1 MARQYRCIYK
11 DPILCRLYLKK
22 AEVVDVPEPTL
33 CSIVISETQEK
44 LSGVRQSQ
52 LETVVPKEERRRV
65 LIVLGRFRGQR
76 AKMLRRDLEAGTVV
90 VQLTADY
97 SAQELSFDEV
107 SEYVG
112 ELGEE
117 E

>member
-1 MARQYRCIYK
+1 MLLCKGAPDCWSSEFLF
-11 DPILCRLYLKK
+11 PIC
-22 AEVVDVPEPTL
+22 
-33 CSIVISETQEK
+33 
-44 LSGVRQSQ
+44 
-52 LETVVPKEERRRV
+52 RRV
-65 LIVLGRFRGQR
+65 LVVLGRFCGQR
-76 AKMLRRDLEAGTVV
+76 AKLLKRDSAAGTVV

>member
-1 MARQYRCIYK
+1 M
-11 DPILCRLYLKK
+11 
-22 AEVVDVPEPTL
+22 VDVPEATT
-33 CSIVISETQEK
+33 CSIVLSDTREK
-44 LSGVRQSQ
+44 LSGVRQAQ
-52 LETVVPKEERRRV
+52 LETVVPREERRRV
-65 LIVLGRFRGQR
+65 LVVLGRLRGQR
-76 AKMLRRDLEAGTVV
+76 AKLLRRDAEAGTVV